1 MGTIILD
8 SSPVSTSLFITRFDI
23 NSRENLAAVPTH
35 NLPLGTVFQFIAGDG
50 PDSISVITELQSGPA
65 NIDDVSQVATDD
77 YDAVINDKHW
87 QVTGGLLA
95 L

>member
-8 SSPVSTSLFITRFDI
+8 SNPVSTSLFITRFDV
-23 NSRENLAAVPTH
+23 NSRADLAAVTTVR
-35 NLPLGTVFQFIAGDG
+35 LPLATVFQFIAGDG
-50 PDSISVITELQSGPA
+50 PASVSVIAELQSGPA
-65 NIDDVSQVATDD
+65 DIDDVSQVAVDD

-87 QVTGGLLA
+87 QVTGGYLA